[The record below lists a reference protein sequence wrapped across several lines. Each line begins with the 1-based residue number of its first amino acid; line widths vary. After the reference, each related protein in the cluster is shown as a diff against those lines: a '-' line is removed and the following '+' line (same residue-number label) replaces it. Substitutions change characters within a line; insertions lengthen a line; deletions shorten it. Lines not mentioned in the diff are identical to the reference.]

1 MLAQRKVNF
10 DMDCPFCIIDEIK
23 TRIIK
28 DGKHC
33 FVALSN
39 PRLVPGHLLVIPKR
53 HVEKVSQLTKEERD
67 EIFKV
72 VTEFEEKILEKF
84 SSGCDIRSNYRP
96 FMKQNWVKV
105 DHLHFH
111 LQPREFED
119 ELYQKVQKYE
129 KDLWQELSEEEKGKF
144 TSLFSE

>member
-1 MLAQRKVNF
+1 
-10 DMDCPFCIIDEIK
+10 MDCPFCVIDKIK

-28 DGKHC
+28 KGKHC
-33 FVALSN
+33 FVVLSN

-53 HVEKVSQLTKEERD
+53 HVEKASQLTKEESG
-67 EIFKV
+67 EIFK
-72 VTEFEEKILEKF
+72 TIIEFEEKILEKF

-129 KDLWQELSEEEKGKF
+129 KDLWQDLSEEEKEKF
-144 TSLFSE
+144 TKLFSE